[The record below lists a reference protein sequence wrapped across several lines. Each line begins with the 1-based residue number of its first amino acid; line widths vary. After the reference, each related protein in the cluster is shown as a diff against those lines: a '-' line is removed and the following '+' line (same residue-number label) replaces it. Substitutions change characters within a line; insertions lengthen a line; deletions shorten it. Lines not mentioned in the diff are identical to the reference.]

1 MGDPLVSII
10 AEELVGVNAQPFDL
24 VLEPE
29 EALAVAERVAARLG
43 VERLALSKPMFRV
56 KALESLPAEGAE
68 DA

>member
-29 EALAVAERVAARLG
+29 EALAVAERVAARRS
-43 VERLALSKPMFRV
+43 VSPCSA
-56 KALESLPAEGAE
+56 
-68 DA
+68 